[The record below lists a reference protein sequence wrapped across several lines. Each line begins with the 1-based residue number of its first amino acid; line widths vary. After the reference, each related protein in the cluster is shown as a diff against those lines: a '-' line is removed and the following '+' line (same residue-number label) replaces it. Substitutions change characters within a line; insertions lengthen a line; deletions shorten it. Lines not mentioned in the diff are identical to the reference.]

1 MSSDDRREFL
11 KKLAKT
17 ALYSAPVVHSFAAP
31 VDLLG
36 QGMSSGHKHAG
47 HGHGHAPPPAA
58 QPSSTEPAPWDK
70 PIP

>member
-17 ALYSAPVVHSFAAP
+17 AIYSAPVVHSFAAP

-36 QGMSSGHKHAG
+36 QGKSSEHKHQHQ
-47 HGHGHAPPPAA
+47 HGPPAPPPSPAG
-58 QPSSTEPAPWDK
+58 TAPWDE
-70 PIP
+70 PIIP

>member
-17 ALYSAPVVHSFAAP
+17 AIYSAPVVHSFAAP

-36 QGMSSGHKHAG
+36 QGKSSEHKKQHQ
-47 HGHGHAPPPAA
+47 HGPPAPPPSPAG
-58 QPSSTEPAPWDK
+58 TAPWDE

>member
-36 QGMSSGHKHAG
+36 QGQSSEHMSHQ
-47 HGHGHAPPPAA
+47 APPPA
-58 QPSSTEPAPWDK
+58 QPSTSTMGEPAPWDK